1 MRWGKEHSDRGLLN
15 VQRGLVDLDDPAHRT
30 IIFFQPFQ
38 VKKFHAAPVLAW
50 TEQVALRPTLLLRSE
65 NPFGDWQMTTAL
77 VGEIRPTGL
86 EPVTPRSEVWCS
98 IQLSYGRID
107 EETIGKGVTV
117 SIADLAASI
126 NSERPSER
134 R

>member
-1 MRWGKEHSDRGLLN
+1 
-15 VQRGLVDLDDPAHRT
+15 
-30 IIFFQPFQ
+30 
-38 VKKFHAAPVLAW
+38 
-50 TEQVALRPTLLLRSE
+50 
-65 NPFGDWQMTTAL
+65 MTTAL

-117 SIADLAASI
+117 SIAVSVPAMNSNDRQNAAS
-126 NSERPSER
+126 ELA
-134 R
+134 